1 MTSIFMDESGCL
13 GFDLSKVGT
22 SRHILITFLIT
33 KECRSIVSLVKK
45 IFKTLPKLSK
55 KRNNDMLHAHYEK
68 PIIRKKLLTALSTKE
83 IKVATMRLDKRKIL
97 FTGNA
102 NELYGAMVIALI
114 NRLYADGVIKN
125 KDNIY
130 FIASQRNTSK
140 KLNAD
145 FSESISNRTQ
155 DVIFNIDIVPA
166 SKNKCLQAVDFVSWA
181 MWQKYEKGDETYS
194 KIIADKTI
202 KEYVMYNSQ

>member
-1 MTSIFMDESGCL
+1 
-13 GFDLSKVGT
+13 
-22 SRHILITFLIT
+22 
-33 KECRSIVSLVKK
+33 
-45 IFKTLPKLSK
+45 
-55 KRNNDMLHAHYEK
+55 
-68 PIIRKKLLTALSTKE
+68 
-83 IKVATMRLDKRKIL
+83 MRLDKRKIL
-97 FTGNA
+97 FTGNV
-102 NELYGAMVIALI
+102 NELYGTMVIALI

-125 KDNIY
+125 KDNID

-145 FSESISNRTQ
+145 FSESITNRTQ